1 MTQGELEQ
9 QIDRAVQG
17 FCKLEGVDEDLANRL
32 VGEGYLSYDDLSVI
46 EPPDLMVMGDLT
58 ESQVDAIVEQAD
70 VLAVEAEAREAQE
83 KRAKKAAV
91 AAAAVEAKRVA
102 AEQQLQAQAASA
114 SEEAVSASEEA
125 VSASEEAASASEE
138 ATVDSA
144 DSAGSTEPAKPTK
157 DEESSE

>member
-70 VLAVEAEAREAQE
+70 VLAVEAEAREAEE
-83 KRAKKAAV
+83 KRAKKAA
-91 AAAAVEAKRVA
+91 AAVAAVEAKRVA
-102 AEQQLQAQAASA
+102 AEQQLRAQAASA
-114 SEEAVSASEEA
+114 SEEAA
-125 VSASEEAASASEE
+125 
-138 ATVDSA
+138 VDSTE
-144 DSAGSTEPAKPTK
+144 STEPAKPT
-157 DEESSE
+157 EGENSSE